1 MANEKNERCTLQ
13 LSARA
18 CMTAALGDSFCAGCG
33 WEQTECAR
41 RKALPLEQGED
52 GKYGK
57 YGKHVGARP
66 DCQQTQQS
74 AGDT

>member
-1 MANEKNERCTLQ
+1 MDEGKNEQCMLPK
-13 LSARA
+13 SARS
-18 CMTAALGDSFCAGCG
+18 CMTAALGDSFCTGCG
-33 WEQTECAR
+33 WNAAEQAR

-57 YGKHVGARP
+57 HIGVRP
-66 DCQQTQQS
+66 DCQQAQQS

>member
-1 MANEKNERCTLQ
+1 MDEGKNEQCMLPK
-13 LSARA
+13 SARY
-18 CMTAALGDSFCAGCG
+18 CMLAALGDEFCEGCG
-33 WEQTECAR
+33 WNVAEQAR

-57 YGKHVGARP
+57 HVGVKP
-66 DCQQTQQS
+66 ECQKPQQS

>member
-1 MANEKNERCTLQ
+1 MAEEKNEQCMLPK
-13 LSARA
+13 SARS
-18 CMTAALGDSFCAGCG
+18 CMLAVLGDEFCEGCG
-33 WEQTECAR
+33 WNVAEQAR

-57 YGKHVGARP
+57 HVGVKP
-66 DCQQTQQS
+66 ECQKPQQS

>member
-1 MANEKNERCTLQ
+1 MAEEKNEQCMLPK
-13 LSARA
+13 SARS
-18 CMTAALGDSFCAGCG
+18 CMMAALGSEFCEGCG
-33 WEQTECAR
+33 WNVAEQAR

-57 YGKHVGARP
+57 HVGVKP
-66 DCQQTQQS
+66 ECQQQQQS

>member
-1 MANEKNERCTLQ
+1 MAEEKNEQCMLPK
-13 LSARA
+13 SARS
-18 CMTAALGDSFCAGCG
+18 CMLAALGDEFCEGCG
-33 WEQTECAR
+33 WNVAEQAR

-57 YGKHVGARP
+57 HVGVKP
-66 DCQQTQQS
+66 ECQQQQQS

>member
-1 MANEKNERCTLQ
+1 MATEKNERCTLPQ
-13 LSARA
+13 SARA
-18 CMTAALGDSFCAGCG
+18 CMTAALGDEFCEGCG
-33 WEQTECAR
+33 WNAAEQAR

-52 GKYGK
+52 GKYS
-57 YGKHVGARP
+57 KHIGAQP